1 MVSSGA
7 LRPITAGGTRIE
19 RIIRF
24 RLDGHDVDVDDD
36 GGSLLGALRDRL
48 GVRSVKDGCSP
59 QGQCGCCTVLI
70 DDSPRVA
77 CVTPLRRVAG
87 RIVTTVDGLTERE
100 QRRWSRAFVAHGAAQ
115 CGFCTPGIVCR
126 FVGYERKGADLG
138 LRETVDRALSAHL
151 CRCTGWQTIRE
162 AAAEVAVDL
171 SVRDL
176 DAASQQATIETGT
189 TQTIGPQVI
198 LGRGGFADDDTPT
211 DSLVAVRSDGGW
223 ITGASLHDS
232 RQNAGKIQGRRTSLE
247 PSPPLELPDGNWAVA
262 LRTRWVEP
270 AYLETDASWCSPD
283 GESADPIANGGAFG
297 GKTGSDVADIAR
309 TLAREHGAPVR
320 VLWSREDTVRYGIK
334 RPPIAAG
341 LRRDGTG
348 IVRVASTAGIADAIR
363 RVLPDCE
370 IEEVAVPGPPTS
382 LSLRAAGWAEAE
394 MLRASL
400 EGKAGW
406 VESPSGGRA
415 KAEIIDGTIRVEV
428 DSGEPLD
435 WVILRSYCI
444 GAAHMGYSWVTS
456 EGLSVDSQ
464 GEVHDLTIRSFG
476 VLRSSDS
483 PDIEVV
489 SVGQGEIRPAGDAVF
504 AAVAAATWL
513 HRGCPI
519 DLPTG

>member
-1 MVSSGA
+1 M
-7 LRPITAGGTRIE
+7 
-19 RIIRF
+19 
-24 RLDGHDVDVDDD
+24 
-36 GGSLLGALRDRL
+36 GALRDRL

-126 FVGYERKGADLG
+126 FVGYERKGEDLG

-232 RQNAGKIQGRRTSLE
+232 RQNAGKIQGRRTSVE
-247 PSPPLELPDGNWAVA
+247 SSPPLELPDGNWAVA
-262 LRTRWVEP
+262 LRTRWV
-270 AYLETDASWCSPD
+270 
-283 GESADPIANGGAFG
+283 
-297 GKTGSDVADIAR
+297 
-309 TLAREHGAPVR
+309 
-320 VLWSREDTVRYGIK
+320 
-334 RPPIAAG
+334 
-341 LRRDGTG
+341 
-348 IVRVASTAGIADAIR
+348 
-363 RVLPDCE
+363 
-370 IEEVAVPGPPTS
+370 
-382 LSLRAAGWAEAE
+382 
-394 MLRASL
+394 
-400 EGKAGW
+400 
-406 VESPSGGRA
+406 
-415 KAEIIDGTIRVEV
+415 
-428 DSGEPLD
+428 
-435 WVILRSYCI
+435 RSY
-444 GAAHMGYSWVTS
+444 GGH
-456 EGLSVDSQ
+456 
-464 GEVHDLTIRSFG
+464 
-476 VLRSSDS
+476 LR
-483 PDIEVV
+483 V
-489 SVGQGEIRPAGDAVF
+489 
-504 AAVAAATWL
+504 
-513 HRGCPI
+513 
-519 DLPTG
+519 

>member
-1 MVSSGA
+1 MLGLIAV
-7 LRPITAGGTRIE
+7 GGIHIE

-24 RLDGHDVDVDDD
+24 QLDGQDVDVDDD
-36 GGSLLGALRDRL
+36 GGSLLGALRDHL

-70 DDSPRVA
+70 DGSPRVA

-87 RIVTTVDGLTERE
+87 RTVTTVDGLTEQE
-100 QRRWSRAFVAHGAAQ
+100 QRRWSDAFVAHGAAQ

-126 FVGYERKGADLG
+126 FVGHERKGADLS

-162 AAAEVAVDL
+162 AAAEVAVNFPG
-171 SVRDL
+171 RDL

-189 TQTIGPQVI
+189 PQNIGPQVI
-198 LGRGGFADDDTPT
+198 LGQGGFADDITPPH
-211 DSLVAVRSDGGW
+211 SLVAVRSGTGW
-223 ITGASLHDS
+223 VTATSLHQA
-232 RQNAGKIQGRRTSLE
+232 RENAGKIQGRRTTLE
-247 PSPPLELPDGNWAVA
+247 ALPPLEIPDGDWAVT

-297 GKTGSDVADIAR
+297 GKTGSDVGDVAR
-309 TLAREHGAPVR
+309 ALAREHGVPVR
-320 VLWSREDTVRYGIK
+320 VLWSREDTVRYGFK

-341 LRRDGTG
+341 LRRDGSG
-348 IVRVASTAGIADAIR
+348 IVRVANTPGIAEVIH
-363 RVLPDCE
+363 RVLPDCQ
-370 IEEVAVPGPPTS
+370 IEEIVVPGPPTS
-382 LSLRAAGWAEAE
+382 LSLRGAGWAEAE

-400 EGKAGW
+400 DGEAGW

-415 KAEIIDGTIRVEV
+415 KAEIIDGSICIEV
-428 DSGEPLD
+428 DGGQPLD
-435 WVILRSYCI
+435 WVMFRSYCI

-456 EGLSVDSQ
+456 ESLAVDMQ

-483 PDIEVV
+483 PNIEVN
-489 SVGQGEIRPAGDAVF
+489 SVGQGEVRPVGDAVF